1 MESRRRTH
9 PTFRA
14 LLTERLLGLT
24 LLSTIII
31 TILGGGYLAL
41 LIKSDAE
48 EHLLESAIRIR
59 DGMDHFVS
67 FHRAA
72 VDVVADRLSPG
83 AAAQPDL
90 AGQML
95 ENTLKHYPDL
105 LTMLVTDANGQIIR
119 ACRRNQPSFAPGP
132 TDNQTVSDRPY
143 FREPQC
149 TGQHFISGIIQGR
162 GLGQDPIVA
171 ISAPIFD
178 ASHRFAGVVEASVDI
193 TRIPVSPLDVH
204 RGLITIVHDNSANI
218 VYSSKPKVYAPLRV
232 WDALATSSAARPKNL
247 FRITKSALGE
257 PHYAV
262 RLPMNCSGWQVIA
275 AVDVAS
281 INRDIIRFYWLT
293 AGALILLTLLSWQIA
308 KRMANAMAGPV
319 ASLVEEMQRFE
330 PDSDKVSTITPQFPT
345 LEFHQIY
352 AEFRRLGDRLRD
364 AFQTLDQKVAER
376 TAQLAESEARYRQL
390 IDTSGDIIYRTDA
403 RGFIQFHNPSFEKLL
418 GFNALGR
425 RLANLITDEY
435 RERFLDEMR
444 SQKRNLTSTLYCEFP
459 VMCGDGR
466 TCWIGQSTQ
475 LITDESGAIAGY
487 QAIGRDIT
495 EQKIAEQARREAEE
509 RYALAVTGSNNG
521 IWDWDTRTGKVYFSN
536 RWKQMFGIA
545 EDALLTDV
553 DSWLNRVHPSDAPH
567 LGANLSHYVS
577 TDTGK
582 LFEQEHRMRH
592 EDGTWRWVLTC
603 GAAVR
608 NAEGKALRIAGSTTD
623 ITSSKLEDPFT
634 GLPNRLAVLD
644 HVERLMLRQAEDP
657 TRRFAVLFM
666 DIDRFKMINDS
677 MGHQIGDE
685 LIFAVSRRIAAALYD
700 SAPRIATLGRLGGDE
715 FVVIV
720 EHDADAVIPVT
731 IAEAI
736 LQEMAAPHHLKGTP
750 VFISLSI
757 GIAYSEQG
765 MRNPEDL
772 LRNADTAMYQA
783 KTDGRARYA
792 IFDQSMHKRAV
803 ARLELETDL
812 RRALEFG
819 EFILHYQPQ
828 VDLRT
833 GALSGFEALVRWVHP
848 KRGLVPP
855 NEFITAAEENG
866 LILPLGR
873 WVLEEGLRQ
882 LAEWDQLSHAARNL
896 ALSVNLSPA
905 QFADPNLQDIVRT
918 ALERTGI
925 SPKRLHL
932 EVTES
937 MVASDPKVAQ
947 ASLKS
952 LAAMGVG
959 LEIDDFG
966 TGYSCLGQLHQ
977 LPFDTLKVD
986 RSFVQAMDQ
995 TSSNGGG
1002 KIVESI
1008 ARLSASLG
1016 IHVIAEGIET
1026 QEHWIKLAQLG
1037 CEFGQGYFFSR
1048 PLAAKQAFQL
1058 LQVRSNQPWPLPQ
1071 ALATLL
1077 PQLDLLRTRLENLST
1092 KAIVHIEG

>member
-1 MESRRRTH
+1 M
-9 PTFRA
+9 
-14 LLTERLLGLT
+14 TERLLGIT

-31 TILGGGYLAL
+31 TVIGGGYLAS
-41 LIKSDAE
+41 LIKDDAD
-48 EHLLESAIRIR
+48 EHLYEAAMRIR
-59 DGMDHFVS
+59 DGMDNFVS
-67 FHRAA
+67 KHRSA
-72 VDVVADRLSPG
+72 VDVVAERLAPAKPSAG
-83 AAAQPDL
+83 IDAAL
-90 AGQML
+90 AASML
-95 ENTLKHYPDL
+95 EHTLKHYPDL
-105 LTMLVTDANGQIIR
+105 LTMLVTDANGQILR
-119 ACRRNQPSFAPGP
+119 ACRRNQHAFTPGP
-132 TDNQTVSDRPY
+132 QDNQTVADRLY
-143 FREPQC
+143 YKEPRR
-149 TGQHFISGIIQGR
+149 TGEHFLSGVFQGR
-162 GLGQDPIVA
+162 GLGKDPIVA

-178 ASHRFAGVVEASVDI
+178 SDHRFAGVIEASIDI
-193 TRIPVSPLDVH
+193 TRIPVAARDAHRDV
-204 RGLITIVHDNSANI
+204 ITIVHDRSAHI
-218 VYSSKPKVYAPLRV
+218 VYSSKPNLYAPLRL
-232 WDALATSSAARPKNL
+232 WDALEVSSAAQPERL

-257 PHYAV
+257 PHYAI
-262 RLPMNCSGWQVIA
+262 RIPMDFSGWQVIA

-281 INRDIIRFYWLT
+281 LDRDVSRFYWLA
-293 AGALILLTLLSWQIA
+293 AGVLLVFTLLAWQIA
-308 KRMANAMAGPV
+308 KRMAASMAGPV
-319 ASLVEEMQRFE
+319 STLVEEMQSFE
-330 PDSDKVSTITPQFPT
+330 PDSDKVTTTIPSFPT
-345 LEFHQIY
+345 LEFNQIY

-376 TAQLAESEARYRQL
+376 TAQLAESEARYRQV
-390 IDTSGDIIYRTDA
+390 IDSSGDIIYRTDS
-403 RGFIQFHNPSFEKLL
+403 RGFIEFHNPSFEKLL
-418 GFNALGR
+418 GFNAIGR
-425 RLANLITDEY
+425 RLASLITDEH
-435 RERFLDEMR
+435 RDNFLDLMR
-444 SQKRNLTSTLYCEFP
+444 SQKRNQTSTLYCEFP
-459 VMCGDGR
+459 IICGDGR
-466 TCWIGQSTQ
+466 ICWIGQSTQ
-475 LITDESGAIAGY
+475 LIIDEAGAIAGY
-487 QAIGRDIT
+487 QAIGRDIN

-521 IWDWDTRTGKVYFSN
+521 IWDWDTRTGQVYFSN

-545 EDALLTDV
+545 DETALTEIE
-553 DSWLNRVHPSDAPH
+553 SWLSRVHPSDAPH
-567 LGANLSHYVS
+567 LRANLSHYVS
-577 TDTGK
+577 SDTGK

-592 EDGTWRWVLTC
+592 ENGTWRWVLTC

-623 ITSSKLEDPFT
+623 ITAGKLEDPLT
-634 GLPNRLAVLD
+634 GLPNRLAVVD

-657 TRRFAVLFM
+657 SRRFAVLFM

-677 MGHQIGDE
+677 MGHHIGDE
-685 LIFAVSRRIAAALYD
+685 LIFGVSRRIMAALYD

-720 EHDADAVIPVT
+720 EHDADAMIPVS
-731 IAEAI
+731 IAEAV
-736 LQEMAAPHHLKGTP
+736 LQEMTASHHLKGAP
-750 VFISLSI
+750 VFVTLSI
-757 GIAYSEQG
+757 GLAYCEEG

-812 RRALEFG
+812 RRALEYG

-833 GALSGFEALVRWVHP
+833 GALSGFEALVRWMHP

-855 NEFITAAEENG
+855 MEFITAAEENG

-882 LAEWDQLSHAARNL
+882 LAEWDQLSHASREL
-896 ALSVNLSPA
+896 ALSVNLSPV
-905 QFADPNLQDIVRT
+905 QFADPNLQYIVRT
-918 ALERTGI
+918 SLERTGI

-937 MVASDPKVAQ
+937 MVASDPEVAQ
-947 ASLKS
+947 AILKN

-986 RSFVQAMDQ
+986 RSFVRAMDQ
-995 TSSNGGG
+995 TSSTGGG

-1008 ARLSASLG
+1008 ASLSASLG

-1026 QEHWIKLAQLG
+1026 QDHWIKLAQLG

-1048 PLAAKQAFQL
+1048 PLPAKQAFQL
-1058 LQVRSNQPWPLPQ
+1058 LLVRSNQPWPLPQ
-1071 ALATLL
+1071 ALSTLL
-1077 PQLDLLRTRLENLST
+1077 PQLDVLRTRLENLST
-1092 KAIVHIEG
+1092 KTIAHIEG